1 MSSPTQYYLTFKANN
16 CGEYDVYESHRC
28 TEKGCLW
35 TSEQYIETCL
45 PGKIEDFVKDYNNNR
60 IRNAKVVGYEVEDY
74 IEVVE

>member
-1 MSSPTQYYLTFKANN
+1 MSSTHYFLTFKDNGL
-16 CGEYDVYESHRC
+16 GEYDVYESHTC

-45 PGKIEDFVKDYNNNR
+45 PGKVEEYVKDYNDNR
-60 IRNAKVVGYEVEDY
+60 TQAGKVVGYEVDGY